1 MAQFGLIL
9 EISSHNKNA
18 LVRLVNGYC
27 MNTGV
32 GNLIPVTTEQLNRQ
46 ELGERMGRIGCEF
59 THFVSIGLCEGV
71 DLEQIKAFQ
80 DKMGDV
86 PGIGRKK
93 NPRKMHITL
102 GVFNLLDDEIKEA
115 EIRFKKV
122 GQKFSD
128 LASPGSFLVNMKGL
142 EMGDGSQVLFAKV
155 YLGREMLEILRGLF
169 EDELGD
175 KLTDMRFMP
184 HVTLFD
190 ECTLD
195 PVTRENLFRTADV
208 MVGPTIRASSMSFRQ
223 RHQQRESGEQQKGR
237 VVAYTF

>member
-9 EISSHNKNA
+9 EISSQNKNA

-27 MNTGV
+27 MSTGT

-46 ELGERMGRIGCEF
+46 ELEERMGRIGCEF

-102 GVFNLLDDEIKEA
+102 GVFNLLEDEIEEA
-115 EIRFKKV
+115 EMKFKNL
-122 GQKFSD
+122 GQK
-128 LASPGSFLVNMKGL
+128 LVNMKGL

-155 YLGREMLEILRGLF
+155 HLGREMLEILRGLL

-175 KLTDMRFMP
+175 KITDMRFTH

-190 ECTLD
+190 ECSLD
-195 PVTRENLFRTADV
+195 PETRENLFGTAEV
-208 MVGPTIRASSMSFRQ
+208 MVGPTIRASNMSFR
-223 RHQQRESGEQQKGR
+223 EQ
-237 VVAYTF
+237 Y

>member
-1 MAQFGLIL
+1 M
-9 EISSHNKNA
+9 
-18 LVRLVNGYC
+18 C
-27 MNTGV
+27 
-32 GNLIPVTTEQLNRQ
+32 
-46 ELGERMGRIGCEF
+46 
-59 THFVSIGLCEGV
+59 
-71 DLEQIKAFQ
+71 
-80 DKMGDV
+80 
-86 PGIGRKK
+86 
-93 NPRKMHITL
+93 PRKMHITL
-102 GVFNLLDDEIKEA
+102 GVFNLLDDEIEEA
-115 EIRFKKV
+115 EMRFKKV

-223 RHQQRESGEQQKGR
+223 RHQQRESGEQLRGR